1 MMLAPH
7 SNPIEISSPEL
18 VLSPLWQATHRSDV
32 RKKVPGGVLSPFAFS
47 VCDWPR
53 SIAGTPMTASP
64 RTTALPQLSLIAN
77 RSITS
82 HPPGPTADRTS
93 PAAFD
98 LLYW

>member
-1 MMLAPH
+1 MLALH

-18 VLSPLWQATHRSDV
+18 VFSPLWQATHRSDV
-32 RKKVPGGVLSPFAFS
+32 RKKVPGGVLSPVAFS

-53 SIAGTPMTASP
+53 SIAGLSAAASA
-64 RTTALPQLSLIAN
+64 RTNAQTRLSLIAN

-82 HPPGPTADRTS
+82 HPPDPTADRRS
-93 PAAFD
+93 PAGFG